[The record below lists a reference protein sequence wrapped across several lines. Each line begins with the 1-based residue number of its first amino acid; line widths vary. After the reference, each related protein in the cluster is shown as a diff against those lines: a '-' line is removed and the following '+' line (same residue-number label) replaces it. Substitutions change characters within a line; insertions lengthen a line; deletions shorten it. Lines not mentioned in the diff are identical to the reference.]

1 MDGQIKEKMIKHT
14 HINAEILPLT
24 GIRSVAALWVVA
36 FHMQKHIYEAF
47 PAFRP
52 VLTPIVSHGY
62 LGVDLFFILSGFIL
76 YYNYH
81 QRIDRL
87 NTSVYWNFIV
97 MRLARIWPVHV
108 FILLAFLLL
117 LFIQK
122 MAGQT
127 PSNPELYTALGW
139 ISSFL
144 MIQGW
149 SLPLNVSW
157 NAPAWSISC
166 EWAAYL
172 LFPPAIFILRKIPQA
187 HRHANIII
195 TIIALTF
202 TLTLCQLLK
211 ADASAS
217 WGLIRIA
224 GEFVA
229 GCTICDIFLKTKGNL
244 KHWNVITPALF
255 VALVYFNSAIFP
267 KLGLVSYFSIPI
279 LALIILGLAHQ
290 QCLVSKFLSTKPML
304 YGGYIS
310 YSVYMVHSLCLIVV
324 SRAYKYLPSCAIP
337 FVSIIF
343 ILICASIIYKFIE
356 EPSRI
361 KMRKL
366 ILKFE

>member
-1 MDGQIKEKMIKHT
+1 MESEIKVKMIKHT
-14 HINAEILPLT
+14 HISAEILPLT
-24 GIRSVAALWVVA
+24 GIRAVAALWVVA
-36 FHMQKHIYEAF
+36 FHLKKPIYEAF
-47 PAFRP
+47 PALR
-52 VLTPIVSHGY
+52 VALTPLVSHGY

-87 NTSVYWNFIV
+87 NTNVYWNFIV

-117 LFIQK
+117 HSMQK

-127 PSNPELYTALGW
+127 PSNPEQYTALGW
-139 ISSFL
+139 ISNFF

-149 SLPLNVSW
+149 SLPINISW
-157 NAPAWSISC
+157 NVPAWSISC

-172 LFPPAIFILRKIPQA
+172 LFPPAVFISRKLPKLRYT
-187 HRHANIII
+187 NIII
-195 TIIALTF
+195 AIIALAF
-202 TLTLCQLLK
+202 TMTLCQLLK
-211 ADASAS
+211 ADASAR

-229 GCTICDIFLKTKGNL
+229 GCAICDIFLKKSGNT
-244 KHWNVITPALF
+244 KHWNIITPALI
-255 VALVYFNSAIFP
+255 VALFYFNSAIFP

-290 QCLVSKFLSTKPML
+290 QCFVSKFLSTKPML

-324 SRAYKYLPSCAIP
+324 SRAYNYLPSYAIP

-343 ILICASIIYKFIE
+343 ILICASIIYKFVE

-366 ILKFE
+366 IFKS